1 MNFINYEIVFIFITM
16 RMWWDD
22 ETTQLVG
29 EIGMVLRSVRKIHPI
44 QSIPA
49 THFNLCDTFCPGGC
63 DLRTLLTTQG
73 TYRRSI
79 TTLNKVWQ
87 RGRYSGDHA
96 PLEYI
101 ALHSIVLQCTVYTQV
116 SNGTID
122 DTRKFF

>member
-1 MNFINYEIVFIFITM
+1 MNLINNYEIVFISTSM

-73 TYRRSI
+73 T
-79 TTLNKVWQ
+79 
-87 RGRYSGDHA
+87 
-96 PLEYI
+96 
-101 ALHSIVLQCTVYTQV
+101 
-116 SNGTID
+116 
-122 DTRKFF
+122 

>member
-49 THFNLCDTFCPGGC
+49 THFNLCDTFCHGGC

-87 RGRYSGDHA
+87 RGRYSGDHTA
-96 PLEYI
+96 LEYI
-101 ALHSIVLQCTVYTQV
+101 ALHSIVLQCTVYTERYYLKQV
-116 SNGTID
+116 
-122 DTRKFF
+122 